1 MRLTIPR
8 ALGMTVLFTLVASVS
23 IAGASGKFASSEV
36 IVFPSGNLV
45 VTFDERGQNRFS
57 SVDYQLSAT
66 ADATSCTTVNGETQC
81 LATRTFPTD
90 SATGLVP
97 DQMGRIGESLT
108 LASGAGGGGTV
119 CGCTLHMDYSDIT
132 LTNLTSGRVYG
143 LEPISADRP

>member
-1 MRLTIPR
+1 M
-8 ALGMTVLFTLVASVS
+8 
-23 IAGASGKFASSEV
+23 
-36 IVFPSGNLV
+36 
-45 VTFDERGQNRFS
+45 
-57 SVDYQLSAT
+57 
-66 ADATSCTTVNGETQC
+66 NGETQC